1 MYASINK
8 TKIVWLKRDFFFKTW
23 SRCVS
28 CLCGCLA
35 LCCFHSLIST
45 QTFRRAHVSGQ
56 LRGDKECPFSGVT
69 TGRVWRKVPEIDPRE
84 CVAPLLPKSQ
94 KFTQRRRC
102 LAIFACV
109 AGLLFFLFLSKLFPF
124 SWTHQEVLFQ
134 TNIATCLWW
143 CWRLTESLA
152 QSKNTRSQKPKL
164 GLIERGHQVDGWLSV
179 LCAQLSPALRNF
191 SRVQFCADC
200 TKGPSE
206 GTVNWGPPCVS
217 SCKKITCAC

>member
-8 TKIVWLKRDFFFKTW
+8 TKIVWLERDFFLKTW

-94 KFTQRRRC
+94 KFAQRRRC

-109 AGLLFFLFLSKLFPF
+109 AGLLFFFFFSPNFFPF
-124 SWTHQEVLFQ
+124 PEHTKKFSFKQ
-134 TNIATCLWW
+134 TLQHVCGGVEG
-143 CWRLTESLA
+143 WRRVWRRARILG
-152 QSKNTRSQKPKL
+152 SQKPKL

-179 LCAQLSPALRNF
+179 GWVTVSVMCSAFTRSEKFLQSQILCRLYKRSFGRD
-191 SRVQFCADC
+191 R
-200 TKGPSE
+200 
-206 GTVNWGPPCVS
+206 
-217 SCKKITCAC
+217 